1 VARPAHPSAM
11 RYLVLATDY
20 DGTIASDGRVEAR
33 HLEALERL
41 RATGRKI
48 VLVTGRHLQDMC
60 NIFPRLQ
67 LFDRVIVENGGV
79 LYRPETKEEKPLC
92 EPPDER
98 FVALLKERNVPF
110 SLGRTIV
117 ATWHPHEDA
126 VLQAIRD
133 SGAGLQVIFNKD
145 AVMVLP
151 SGVNKGTGLQAAL
164 DELGISPHNVV
175 SVGDAENDHS
185 FLAISECSVAVSNA
199 LPSLKERADI
209 VTDGARGQGVMELID
224 KIIDDDLAQFDARL
238 LRHAIRLGVPMESIS
253 ADNNSAP
260 ITVSPGRGSILIAGP
275 SASGKS
281 TAVSGI
287 LEQLVEHGYQFCLVD
302 PEGDY
307 DGITG
312 ALSFGNAKEPPDAK
326 MVLRALEFP
335 QQSVQINLLGV
346 PLKDRPG
353 VFSTLLPQLQDLRS
367 RKSRPH
373 WLVIDEAHH
382 LLPSSWSASTGTLPQ
397 SLETTFLIT
406 VHPEK
411 VAEAALLAVDVV
423 VAVGKSPN
431 DVFGSFAEIVGLA
444 PPPQQD
450 PEIQTGEAMV
460 WFRKSNES
468 PVHIKTA
475 RSSKERRRHVRQYA
489 EGELSPEQ
497 SFYFRGPDSKLK
509 LRAQNL
515 HTFMDLGDGVDD
527 ATWNFHLR
535 NRDYSEWFKTIV
547 KDEELAGEVAS
558 VEEDTTL
565 SAEESRQKVRVAIES
580 RYTAPA

>member
-1 VARPAHPSAM
+1 
-11 RYLVLATDY
+11 
-20 DGTIASDGRVEAR
+20 
-33 HLEALERL
+33 
-41 RATGRKI
+41 
-48 VLVTGRHLQDMC
+48 
-60 NIFPRLQ
+60 
-67 LFDRVIVENGGV
+67 
-79 LYRPETKEEKPLC
+79 
-92 EPPDER
+92 
-98 FVALLKERNVPF
+98 
-110 SLGRTIV
+110 
-117 ATWHPHEDA
+117 
-126 VLQAIRD
+126 
-133 SGAGLQVIFNKD
+133 
-145 AVMVLP
+145 
-151 SGVNKGTGLQAAL
+151 
-164 DELGISPHNVV
+164 
-175 SVGDAENDHS
+175 
-185 FLAISECSVAVSNA
+185 
-199 LPSLKERADI
+199 
-209 VTDGARGQGVMELID
+209 MELID

-527 ATWNFHLR
+527 VTWNFHLR
-535 NRDYSEWFKTIV
+535 NRDYSEWFRTIV